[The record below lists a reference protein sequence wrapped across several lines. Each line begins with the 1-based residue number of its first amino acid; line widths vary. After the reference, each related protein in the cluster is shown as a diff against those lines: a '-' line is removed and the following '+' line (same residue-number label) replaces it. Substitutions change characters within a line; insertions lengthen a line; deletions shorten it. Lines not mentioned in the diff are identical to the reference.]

1 MKITKSQLIEI
12 IRKELQNERMDAGA
26 SPEEIERKRSEINQA
41 ASGYRDSR
49 KNDAKLV
56 DEIQSLLVG
65 AKSIRSVNALPDA
78 LDKITD
84 LLMKRKG

>member
-49 KNDAKLV
+49 KNDDKLV
-56 DEIQSLLVG
+56 DEIQSLLAD
-65 AKSIRSVNALPDA
+65 AKRIRSIRALPDA